1 MWTSPSV
8 IDRPVGAHDASEL
21 RSIRSGTRCGLAFAV
36 RGRWMERGEAFA
48 NGSFQPGYY
57 EKMGRLLRCEAGES
71 LPQYPSLEIMTANQ
85 ARMVELFDTSLRD
98 GLQQPGLEISVPNA
112 VRLLE
117 RMAAFGVRYAEI
129 GFAGANQFV
138 SDLTDALAGVSTG
151 AMKPALFGRTRGR
164 GAKVEEWPDVQ
175 FIVKH
180 RGRIPAAVVV
190 VKSRLL
196 DVERSLE
203 TTPEENLRMAQ
214 ETIEYLQAQGLEV
227 LVDLEHAMDAYC
239 GRRENGN
246 PCDAEFNRR
255 SVAYF
260 RQMTE
265 QCVRQRVSRIL
276 VCDTTGGASP
286 EEVTAVMTELIR
298 DFPEAKFGFH
308 GHTDRGLGVANTR
321 AAILAGA
328 VQVQGTLVG
337 TGERCGNVNLTT
349 VIGSMQLRGEA
360 EFVPAES
367 LTGLT
372 SLAHTAYAAFGLEPP
387 HGAPIVG
394 PGAFGTWA
402 GMHGSSERKNP
413 GAYLWCDPARVGA
426 SPVIGVNAQSGR
438 ANIMLLSES
447 LGVALNSAQA
457 QALMDANQ
465 AMIEGGGFTASEVS
479 FRLACMKVLK
489 SLPNWF
495 SVKSWRVF
503 DESDEIGSRFV
514 QAFMTLTVGD
524 STVTT
529 TRAEGAG
536 PVDALTKAMRK
547 ELDKWYPALTEMRL
561 GTFTVAALDISAH
574 DSAAHVRVT
583 VSFKADGHE
592 PWVTAGVSSD
602 LNQAAL
608 MAIVDG
614 FHHWLLVKGGAA
626 GVAGNRHASETAG

>member
-1 MWTSPSV
+1 MTKSK
-8 IDRPVGAHDASEL
+8 
-21 RSIRSGTRCGLAFAV
+21 AV
-36 RGRWMERGEAFA
+36 
-48 NGSFQPGYY
+48 
-57 EKMGRLLRCEAGES
+57 KV
-71 LPQYPSLEIMTANQ
+71 EI
-85 ARMVELFDTSLRD
+85 FDTSLRD
-98 GLQQPGLEISVPNA
+98 GLQQPDLEISVPNA
-112 VRLLE
+112 VRFLE

-138 SDLTDALAGVSTG
+138 TDLTRALASVDTG
-151 AMKPALFGRTRGR
+151 SMKLALFGRTRGR
-164 GAKVEEWPDVQ
+164 GAKVEDWPDVQ
-175 FIVKH
+175 FIVKN
-180 RGRIPAAVVV
+180 RQRIPAAVVV

-203 TTPEENLRMAQ
+203 ATPEENLRMTW
-214 ETIEYLQAQGLEV
+214 ETIACLQDHGLEV
-227 LVDLEHAMDAYC
+227 LVDLEHAMDASC

-246 PCDAEFNRR
+246 PCEGEFGQR
-255 SVAYF
+255 SLEYF
-260 RQMTE
+260 RQLTE
-265 QCVRQRVSRIL
+265 QCVRQQVSRIV

-286 EEVTAVMTELIR
+286 EEVAAVMSGLVR
-298 DFPEAKFGFH
+298 DHPEAKFGFH

-328 VQVQGTLVG
+328 TQVQGTLVG

-349 VIGSMQLRGEA
+349 VIGAMQLRGEA
-360 EFVPAES
+360 EFVPPDS
-367 LTGLT
+367 LAGLT
-372 SLAHTAYAAFGLEPP
+372 SLAHSTYAAFGLEPP

-394 PGAFGTWA
+394 MGAFGTWA

-426 SPVIGVNAQSGR
+426 SPVVGVNAQSGR

-447 LGVALNSAQA
+447 LGVPLNSAQA
-457 QALMDANQ
+457 QELIDTNQ
-465 AMIEGGGFTASEVS
+465 SMIEGGGFTASEIS
-479 FRLACMKVLK
+479 FRLACMKLLK

-495 SVKSWRVF
+495 GVKSWRVF

-514 QAFMTLTVGD
+514 QAFVTLTVGD
-524 STVTT
+524 TTVVT

-547 ELDKWYPALTEMRL
+547 ELDKWYPVLEQMRL

-583 VSFKADGHE
+583 VSFKAEGHE

-614 FHHWLLVKGGAA
+614 FHYWLLLNAGEPCEQSVRKIADSPVDAPAA
-626 GVAGNRHASETAG
+626 RA